1 MIVSLMHLLIERSLA
16 CGEEKRPVNEEELK
30 PGDRPYDFILGLMI
44 SVVGLIVFVAGVVS
58 ASYVLGVI
66 GFIDLVVGLILIGQ
80 SDSRR

>member
-1 MIVSLMHLLIERSLA
+1 M
-16 CGEEKRPVNEEELK
+16 NEEELK

>member
-1 MIVSLMHLLIERSLA
+1 M
-16 CGEEKRPVNEEELK
+16 NEEELK

-44 SVVGLIVFVAGVVS
+44 SVIGLIVFVAGVVS
-58 ASYVLGVI
+58 ASYVLAVI